1 MSPIELVRG
10 PLHRRNRC
18 PTLSPWPTPQMA
30 KGMSDWVREGVP
42 HVEDLATGATT
53 PVRSV
58 VPKMGEGSS
67 SKTTGHEVVGL
78 RSSHVPPSHA
88 VIPVAC
94 DGCCEWEASCRGDEV
109 SDPIRFRSGRA
120 GRRSADV
127 ENGPFE
133 TAAGPT
139 AGAASAQKLRK
150 LGNGPGALLPS

>member
-1 MSPIELVRG
+1 
-10 PLHRRNRC
+10 
-18 PTLSPWPTPQMA
+18 MA

-53 PVRSV
+53 SVRSV
-58 VPKMGEGSS
+58 APTMGEGSS
-67 SKTTGHEVVGL
+67 SKTTGHEFVWL
-78 RSSHVPPSHA
+78 RSFRVPPSHA
-88 VIPVAC
+88 VFRVAC
-94 DGCCEWEASCRGDEV
+94 DGCEWEASCRGDEV